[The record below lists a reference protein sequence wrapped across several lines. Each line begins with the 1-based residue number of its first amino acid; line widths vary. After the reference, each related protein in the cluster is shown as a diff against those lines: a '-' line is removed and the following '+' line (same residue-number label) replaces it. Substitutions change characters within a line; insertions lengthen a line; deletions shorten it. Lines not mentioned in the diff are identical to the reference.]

1 MGADGVL
8 VFNSV
13 SEETLALFREA
24 IERVGWHISYETL
37 LTVDAH
43 NPITI
48 LQAKGK

>member
-24 IERVGWHISYETL
+24 VKRVGWHISYETL
-37 LTVDAH
+37 LAVDAH